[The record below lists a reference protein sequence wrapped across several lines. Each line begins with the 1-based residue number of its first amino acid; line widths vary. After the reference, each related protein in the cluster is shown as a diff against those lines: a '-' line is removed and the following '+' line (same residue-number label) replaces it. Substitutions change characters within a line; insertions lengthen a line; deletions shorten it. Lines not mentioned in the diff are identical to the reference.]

1 MDRGHTFLE
10 ICSWIFFFD
19 SGVFHTVSAPNLQ
32 ALSASDKSFESC
44 RHEIYKVDNSR
55 LSSSLTV
62 RLTAGCKR
70 VPSKGPREAP

>member
-1 MDRGHTFLE
+1 MD
-10 ICSWIFFFD
+10 FFFD

-32 ALSASDKSFESC
+32 TFSASDKSFESC

-70 VPSKGPREAP
+70 APSKGPHETP